1 MPVFHGVKPGP
12 FYREELTMPYRLA
25 SRFAVLVV
33 FALLLAA
40 LGCAKAPYTNRSQMI
55 LMSSQ
60 EELALGMQASQQVL
74 AEAKEETNTPA
85 AAMTRRVGQRIAAA
99 ADEPDPNLPARA
111 KFDWEFHTLASDTP
125 NAFCLP
131 GGKVFVYTGLLQ
143 YATTDAELAAVIG
156 HEVGHAIARHGAE
169 RASQSQAAGLVGSV
183 GSAILGPA
191 FDAAYGLGVNYG
203 ILMPYSRLQESE
215 ADYIGLILM
224 AKAGYDPS
232 AALSFWEK
240 MAKAG
245 GSKPPEWM
253 STHPS
258 DESRIAEIKRQL
270 PEAMAIYKARQGN
283 TTP

>member
-1 MPVFHGVKPGP
+1 
-12 FYREELTMPYRLA
+12 MPYRLA
-25 SRFAVLVV
+25 SRFAVFIA

-111 KFDWEFHTLASDTP
+111 KFNWEFHTLTSDTP

-131 GGKVFVYTGLLQ
+131 GGKIFVYTGLLK

-169 RASQSQAAGLVGSV
+169 RASQSQAAGAVGSI
-183 GSAILGPA
+183 GSAVLGGGA
-191 FDAAYGLGVNYG
+191 AGQVFSAAYGLGVNYG

-215 ADYIGLILM
+215 ADYIGLLLM

-232 AALSFWEK
+232 AALSFWQK
-240 MAKAG
+240 MATAG
-245 GSKPPEWM
+245 GGKPPEWM

-283 TTP
+283 ATP